1 MNSNL
6 QANSNMDNLQFS
18 FYNKGIHSIGDHYTR
33 RKLSDEEIR
42 KLRTQYPKALYIR
55 NMYDFD
61 CTEKT
66 NYWCVILDK
75 FYEIDEL
82 PSKSTRKNLRKSL
95 SVYTYRLAT
104 KDEMIEYGYQIQ
116 CECDERFGIPPRYT
130 NDEFRAFVERAFERH
145 QEFWIGYHTESM
157 EPAMWELI
165 SIRSDYVIEN
175 SERLSYKFIQ
185 HNPTY
190 GLNWTIA
197 KYYLKEK
204 VYKYIEAGEKSLSEH
219 SNVQDFLI
227 DKFCFR
233 KAYCHLQV
241 WVHPLLRTALF
252 LAQPFKK
259 LLSRKSKLKAL
270 FALYDFSKSTD

>member
-1 MNSNL
+1 
-6 QANSNMDNLQFS
+6 MDTDLQFK
-18 FYNKGIHSIGDHYTR
+18 YYKKGIYSVGDHYR
-33 RKLSDEEIR
+33 RTKLSKKEINE
-42 KLRTQYPKALYIR
+42 LRSLYPKALYVR
-55 NMYDFD
+55 NIYDFD
-61 CTEKT
+61 CAEET

-104 KDEMIEYGYQIQ
+104 KDEMMEYGYQIQ

-130 NDEFRAFVERAFERH
+130 NDEFSAFVERAFESH

-157 EPAMWELI
+157 EPAMWELL
-165 SIRSDYVIEN
+165 SIRSDHIMES
-175 SERLSYKFIQ
+175 SERLSYKFTKN
-185 HNPTY
+185 NPTY

-197 KYYLKEK
+197 KHYLKEK
-204 VYKYIEAGEKSLSEH
+204 GYKYIEAGEKSLTEH

-241 WVHPLLRTALF
+241 WMHPLLRTTLF

-259 LLSRKSKLKAL
+259 FLSRKSKLKAL
-270 FALYDFSKSTD
+270 FALYDFSKSTK